1 MSLNLKEVLD
11 GAEIVIPDDVIKEK
25 LALSEKE
32 GRPLIVKLGCD
43 PTSPDLHIGHSV
55 VFKKMKL
62 FQDAGHKIVIII
74 GDFTALIGDPSGRNK
89 TRPPLSEEQIENNA
103 KTYIE
108 QLGKVLDVS
117 KIEVRRNSEWFGGM
131 TMSDTIKLLASYN
144 LGRMLV
150 RDDFKKRFESEIPI
164 AMHELLYPLLQ
175 GYDSIMIH
183 ADIEIGG
190 TDQLFNLQVGRYL
203 QETYGLP
210 AQGIMCMPLLRG
222 LDGVHKMSKSL
233 GNYIALTDEPKEM
246 FGKVMSTPDDL
257 LPEYINLTTDFS
269 VEEKSKLL
277 KRLESENPIEI
288 KKIIAKN
295 LVKQYHDQEQ
305 ADEAEQFFYNQFQNK
320 NKDTIEYVEVKV
332 GDLGIKNESSIV
344 DLLIALSLVGSKS
357 EARRLIE
364 QGGVTINGEKI
375 KDSNF
380 NFQSLE
386 SFKLT
391 VGKQNFYQIIL

>member
-1 MSLNLKEVLD
+1 
-11 GAEIVIPDDVIKEK
+11 
-25 LALSEKE
+25 
-32 GRPLIVKLGCD
+32 
-43 PTSPDLHIGHSV
+43 
-55 VFKKMKL
+55 
-62 FQDAGHKIVIII
+62 
-74 GDFTALIGDPSGRNK
+74 
-89 TRPPLSEEQIENNA
+89 
-103 KTYIE
+103 
-108 QLGKVLDVS
+108 
-117 KIEVRRNSEWFGGM
+117 
-131 TMSDTIKLLASYN
+131 
-144 LGRMLV
+144 
-150 RDDFKKRFESEIPI
+150 
-164 AMHELLYPLLQ
+164 
-175 GYDSIMIH
+175 
-183 ADIEIGG
+183 
-190 TDQLFNLQVGRYL
+190 
-203 QETYGLP
+203 
-210 AQGIMCMPLLRG
+210 
-222 LDGVHKMSKSL
+222 MSKSL